1 MKSSSDIQPDFFTFF
16 SSIQKSKTTFKS
28 SPNYHVFETPVPLL
42 CVRIDI
48 ISTNFYFLSNSFC
61 CLSIS
66 LLLCYYICW
75 LQLFLFFFY
84 PLHLVICSQIFFILL
99 IVCSW
104 LPFFIFKYLS
114 PLFPSYHL
122 IFFPFPFF
130 FLIFQFSPLIP
141 FTVPINPL
149 PYLISP
155 SPFYLFSCL
164 EPFPTFPFHLLLFI
178 FLRLFNMH
186 YKKDKKG
193 GMVEKNT
200 DWWKRIHNDG
210 KEYRMMEKN
219 TEWWKRIQNDGKEY
233 RMMEKNTEWWK
244 RIQNDGKQYRM
255 MENNTEWWKR
265 IQNDGK
271 EYRMMEKNT

>member
-84 PLHLVICSQIFFILL
+84 PLLLVICSLIFFILL

-104 LPFFIFKYLS
+104 LPFLFSNIFH
-114 PLFPSYHL
+114 P
-122 IFFPFPFF
+122 
-130 FLIFQFSPLIP
+130 FSPL
-141 FTVPINPL
+141 T
-149 PYLISP
+149 ISF
-155 SPFYLFSCL
+155 SFLFLS
-164 EPFPTFPFHLLLFI
+164 FF
-178 FLRLFNMH
+178 
-186 YKKDKKG
+186 
-193 GMVEKNT
+193 
-200 DWWKRIHNDG
+200 
-210 KEYRMMEKN
+210 
-219 TEWWKRIQNDGKEY
+219 
-233 RMMEKNTEWWK
+233 
-244 RIQNDGKQYRM
+244 
-255 MENNTEWWKR
+255 
-265 IQNDGK
+265 
-271 EYRMMEKNT
+271 